1 MTGIHRLARDA
12 TQPAVGRD
20 VEAWCSKCGRVL
32 EHIIVAM
39 VGLEVVQVRCRTCAG
54 THKYKTAREVAKA
67 SAEPKRERAPK
78 STKTR
83 AAAAAKEDPI
93 EIRAARLVWQRSMA
107 QLDRA
112 KATGYAPTLHPEPGL
127 LLDHATFG
135 FGIVESV
142 GIGKARVLFEN
153 GYKLLAVGR

>member
-39 VGLEVVQVRCRTCAG
+39 VGLEVVQVRCRTCSG

-67 SAEPKRERAPK
+67 SAEPKRERAPRTATAR
-78 STKTR
+78 SV
-83 AAAAAKEDPI
+83 APKEDPV
-93 EIRAARLVWQRSMA
+93 EVRAARLVWQRSMA

-112 KATGYAPTLHPEPGL
+112 TAAAYAPALQPEIGQ
-127 LLDHATFG
+127 LLDHKTFG
-135 FGIVESV
+135 YGIVEHV
-142 GIGKARVLFEN
+142 GDGKARVLFET